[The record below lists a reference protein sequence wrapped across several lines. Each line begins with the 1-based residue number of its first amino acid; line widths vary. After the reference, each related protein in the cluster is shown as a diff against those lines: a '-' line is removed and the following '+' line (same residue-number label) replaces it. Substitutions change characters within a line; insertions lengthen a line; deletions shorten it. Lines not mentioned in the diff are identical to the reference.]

1 MEDTRCTERDRLI
14 TEPGRS
20 MWVVLAYRTMNAGT
34 RYENTITVPSFYVE
48 GQIHTRVAA
57 RKEAAL
63 ILGADL
69 PGALVRFD
77 VHRVA

>member
-1 MEDTRCTERDRLI
+1 MEDTRCMERDRSI
-14 TEPGRS
+14 TEPGKS
-20 MWVVLAYRTMNAGT
+20 TWVVLAYRTMNAGT
-34 RYENTITVPSFYVE
+34 RFENTVTLPAFYVE
-48 GQIHTRVAA
+48 GQIHTRVEA
-57 RKEAAL
+57 RREAAL